1 MNERVC
7 EHKRVTSKTLTL
19 QSEDANERMIIII
32 FAYARDMVRQ
42 DEEEEAFAGS
52 PARRFPSGKKRG
64 LSASR
69 GDHPELDWEQIR
81 SICSFAIC
89 RTKFRHF
96 ARSYTTDAAKR
107 EERDGRSTHSCDCM
121 ENERQATTE

>member
-42 DEEEEAFAGS
+42 DEEGEAFAGS
-52 PARRFPSGKKRG
+52 PTRRFPSEKKRG
-64 LSASR
+64 LSAS
-69 GDHPELDWEQIR
+69 GADHPELDGEQIR
-81 SICSFAIC
+81 SICSRDVHGKVQENSVLC
-89 RTKFRHF
+89 RAFLG
-96 ARSYTTDAAKR
+96 A
-107 EERDGRSTHSCDCM
+107 
-121 ENERQATTE
+121 